1 MAARRLSLRV
11 WLSRASHISH
21 SCAIAKICATILP
34 VEAADAP
41 TPLPL
46 NVIER
51 VADRFRLLSDPTRLR
66 LVNELHASG
75 ELTVGELVARLEISY
90 ASASKQLALLRAHST
105 VARRRE
111 GTKVYYRIID
121 PSLDEVCNVVCKSLR
136 EHWATWGVELEAA
149 LEDDQ

>member
-1 MAARRLSLRV
+1 MRYDPVVSAR
-11 WLSRASHISH
+11 
-21 SCAIAKICATILP
+21 
-34 VEAADAP
+34 DAP

-46 NVIER
+46 AVIER

-75 ELTVGELVARLEISY
+75 ELTVGELVERLDISY
-90 ASASKQLALLRAHST
+90 GSASKQLAMLRAHQT

-111 GTKVYYRIID
+111 GTKVFYRIVD

-136 EHWATWGVELEAA
+136 EHWATWGIELEAA

>member
-1 MAARRLSLRV
+1 MARRVPSEDR
-11 WLSRASHISH
+11 
-21 SCAIAKICATILP
+21 
-34 VEAADAP
+34 P
-41 TPLPL
+41 TALPLP
-46 NVIER
+46 VIER

-75 ELTVGELVARLEISY
+75 ELTVGELVERLEISY
-90 ASASKQLALLRAHST
+90 ASASKQLAMLRAHGT

-136 EHWATWGVELEAA
+136 EHWASWGVELEAT
-149 LEDDQ
+149 LDQDQ

>member
-1 MAARRLSLRV
+1 
-11 WLSRASHISH
+11 
-21 SCAIAKICATILP
+21 
-34 VEAADAP
+34 
-41 TPLPL
+41 
-46 NVIER
+46 VIER

-75 ELTVGELVARLEISY
+75 ELTVGELVERLEISY
-90 ASASKQLALLRAHST
+90 ASASKQLAMLRAHGT

-136 EHWATWGVELEAA
+136 EHWASWGVELEAT
-149 LEDDQ
+149 LDQGQ